1 VSDVDEVRDGVAPST
16 GHEGA
21 GATGDP
27 QVDAVLAGLAG
38 LAAQP
43 LSTHVAAFEAV
54 HTGLQARLADTE
66 G

>member
-1 VSDVDEVRDGVAPST
+1 MSDADEARDGVAPST
-16 GHEGA
+16 GQEA
-21 GATGDP
+21 ASATGDP

-38 LAAQP
+38 LAALP